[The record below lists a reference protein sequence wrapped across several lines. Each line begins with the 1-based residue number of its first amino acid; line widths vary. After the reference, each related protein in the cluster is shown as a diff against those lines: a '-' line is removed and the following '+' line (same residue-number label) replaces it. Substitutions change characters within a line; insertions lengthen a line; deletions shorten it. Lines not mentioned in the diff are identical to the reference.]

1 MLVQLYFFPSSETTG
16 TVHRLAGA
24 SWNVDLQKKNSQ
36 TQFNFSGIDLPTPV
50 LSSMWSGVLLSLL
63 CTSSLVLGLLL
74 PPWCSSSTPS
84 RTVSGPHPGPLGPHH
99 PLSSCKFGS
108 GRTSCG
114 EEQCL
119 KGPGEVCGGPW
130 HRLALSFC
138 KAFWVTTYLDRMNI
152 AV

>member
-1 MLVQLYFFPSSETTG
+1 MFLRMLVQLYFFPSSETTG

-84 RTVSGPHPGPLGPHH
+84 RTVSGPHLGPLGPHH
-99 PLSSCKFGS
+99 PLPDTTSFPIQYLLFLLH
-108 GRTSCG
+108 RTRLCYNLAMLPICG
-114 EEQCL
+114 DNISILILANQ
-119 KGPGEVCGGPW
+119 GP
-130 HRLALSFC
+130 
-138 KAFWVTTYLDRMNI
+138 I
-152 AV
+152 